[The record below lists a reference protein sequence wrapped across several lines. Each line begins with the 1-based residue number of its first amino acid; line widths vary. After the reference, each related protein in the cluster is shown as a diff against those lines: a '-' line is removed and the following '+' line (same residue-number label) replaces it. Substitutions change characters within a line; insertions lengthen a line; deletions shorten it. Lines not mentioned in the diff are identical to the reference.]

1 MNYSNIIPCD
11 TANGEGIRT
20 SLFVSGCTNHCQG
33 CFNEEAQ
40 DFNYGQL
47 CTPETEQ
54 TILEQISK
62 PYVAGL
68 SILGGDPMCQNYDG
82 LINLISL
89 AQKVRNM
96 GKTVWLWTGL
106 TYEVIFSPK
115 DKMEWAT
122 VIEYMRQCLFTVCD
136 VVVDGPF
143 IEAQKDLTLAFRGS
157 SNQRIIDVPKTIQ
170 TGKVVLY
177 DKFY

>member
-1 MNYSNIIPCD
+1 MNYGNIKFYDI
-11 TANGEGIRT
+11 ANGEGIRT

-47 CTPETEQ
+47 YTPETEQ
-54 TILEQISK
+54 TILKQIAK

-68 SILGGDPMCQNYDG
+68 SLLGGDPMCQNYDG

-106 TYEVIFSPK
+106 TYEVIFPLK
-115 DKMEWAT
+115 DKMKWAA
-122 VIEYMRQCLFTVCD
+122 VIEYIRQCLFTVCD

-157 SNQRIIDVPKTIQ
+157 FNQRIIDVPKTIQ